1 MRLLQLGA
9 GDQLTLTKYLT
20 HDIPP
25 YAILS
30 HTWGSEEEEV
40 LLQDI
45 QGDAREDATW
55 RQTYGYR
62 KILFCGQQAQRDGIQ
77 YFWVDTCC
85 IDKRSSA
92 ELSESIN
99 KMFLWYQNAQKCYV
113 YLADVSSSS
122 ENDDTTGIAWDAAF
136 KDSKW
141 FKRGWTLQELLAPR
155 SVEFFSASGQRLG
168 DKMSLELLIHDITGI
183 AIVALR
189 GHPLSQFD
197 ETERMSWLGNRQ
209 TTRDEDMA
217 YCMLG
222 IFNVAMYCVYGEG
235 RDNAE
240 VRLRQTIANWPRA
253 PFEVQLTLRSRF
265 DRALKDISQVVEI
278 LQQSGTSN
286 FDTSRERDVMHES
299 IQMYHL
305 ISDHQDYR
313 RSELLDN
320 VLLRLDSLFTADIQQ
335 ENGSAREVF
344 PGLAALHRFVNSNH
358 DNQAQN
364 YNKLKRLIPFKPE
377 DKHAKRLNMSRKI
390 VILWLQ
396 TDMAGKAQNVP
407 RDLRLLNLLEI
418 LQEYLAA
425 ERTRLEDARTPPQ
438 SMWLAA
444 TTLFEVLASRKL
456 CSCDP
461 AHKVSVHLCVS
472 MHHNKMKNGEFD
484 FCFSTEGERQEAR
497 IKTSAMPPKRARQS
511 LLGRSRSPVQC
522 LSADTLKNA
531 QLPKDYRLM
540 YQLETNT
547 LWRLQPEQTNLQ
559 FHNYRD
565 PISLAQIL
573 DQGPRI
579 TVSDTM
585 ILSAVLAYAVYHLD
599 GTPWLKSPWDSSN
612 VYFIPTYG
620 GLPLRPYIMAGLDQ
634 DMGESSAAPL
644 GKEGSREID
653 LDDIQYD
660 PNNQPSDT
668 DNLPRLTLPRLIDLA
683 TILIELK
690 FGGSIDSLAKMC
702 GLKIIE
708 DKKMQMG
715 YRWYL
720 ASTLYDR
727 LHGDTNFSF
736 GMSSVLSACLEQTIG
751 LGDDNELLDE
761 NEVSDIIFR
770 RIVRP
775 LEVEVEIFFA
785 RTDIDFDALILPLDR
800 LKFR

>member
-45 QGDAREDATW
+45 QGDAREDAIW

-62 KILFCGQQAQRDGIQ
+62 KILFCGQQAKRDGIQ
-77 YFWVDTCC
+77 HFWVDTCC

-113 YLADVSSSS
+113 YLADVPSGS
-122 ENDDTTGIAWDAAF
+122 ENEKTTERAWLAAF
-136 KDSKW
+136 SDSKW
-141 FKRGWTLQELLAPR
+141 FQRGWTLQELLAPQ

-168 DKMSLELLIHDITGI
+168 DKMSLELLVHDITGI

-197 ETERMSWLGNRQ
+197 ENERMSWLSNRQ

-240 VRLRQTIANWPRA
+240 VRLRQTIANWPHA
-253 PFEVQLTLRSRF
+253 PVKMQLTLQSWL
-265 DRALKDISQVVEI
+265 DRGLKDFEQAAEI
-278 LQQSGTSN
+278 LEQNDTSN
-286 FDTSRERDVMHES
+286 FNKGFVRRYMHES
-299 IQMYHL
+299 IKTHRS
-305 ISDHQDYR
+305 ISGHQDYR
-313 RSELLDN
+313 RSELLDDI
-320 VLLRLDSLFTADIQQ
+320 LLRLDSLFPANIQQ
-335 ENGSAREVF
+335 ENASAREVF
-344 PGLAALHRFVNSNH
+344 PGLAALHRFINSNQ
-358 DNQAQN
+358 DDQAQK
-364 YNKLKRLIPFKPE
+364 YKELKRLIPSMPE
-377 DKHAKRLNMSRKI
+377 QKLAKRLNMSKRSPIAYPKTKGSGIARKWPQDLWFSN
-390 VILWLQ
+390 IL
-396 TDMAGKAQNVP
+396 DI
-407 RDLRLLNLLEI
+407 LN
-418 LQEYLAA
+418 EYIAA
-425 ERTRLEDARTPPQ
+425 ERTRLENARTPPQ

-444 TTLFEVLASRKL
+444 TTLFEVLASRNL

-461 AHKVSVHLCVS
+461 AHMVSIHLCVS
-472 MHHNKMKNGEFD
+472 MHHDKMKNGEFD
-484 FCFSTEGERQEAR
+484 LCLSTEYQRQEAR

-522 LSADTLKNA
+522 LSADMLKSA
-531 QLPKDYRLM
+531 QLPEDYRLT
-540 YQLETNT
+540 YQLERDT

-559 FHNYRD
+559 FDISRL

-573 DQGPRI
+573 DKGPKI
-579 TVSDTM
+579 TMRATM
-585 ILSAVLAYAVYHLD
+585 ILSVVLAYAVYHLD

-612 VYFIPTYG
+612 VYFIPTTG

-644 GKEGSREID
+644 GKEGFREIG
-653 LDDIQYD
+653 LDEIQYD
-660 PNNQPSDT
+660 PDNQPSDT
-668 DNLPRLTLPRLIDLA
+668 DDLPRLTLPRLIDLA

-690 FGGSIDSLAKMC
+690 FGGSIYSLAEMC
-702 GLKIIE
+702 GLTIIE
-708 DKKMQMG
+708 DKKIHMG

-720 ASTLYDR
+720 ARILYDR
-727 LHGDTNFSF
+727 LGKDRQLSSA
-736 GMSSVLSACLEQTIG
+736 MKSVLSVCLEQTIG

-761 NEVSDIIFR
+761 NEVCDIIFR

-775 LEVEVEIFFA
+775 LEVELEMILGK
-785 RTDIDFDALILPLDR
+785 TDIDDALMNTV
-800 LKFR
+800 

>member
-9 GDQLTLTKYLT
+9 GDQLTITKNLT

-45 QGDAREDATW
+45 QGDARGDAIW

-62 KILFCGQQAQRDGIQ
+62 KILFCGQQAKRDGIQ
-77 YFWVDTCC
+77 HFWVDTCC

-113 YLADVSSSS
+113 YLADVPSGS
-122 ENDDTTGIAWDAAF
+122 ENEETTEMSWDAAF
-136 KDSKW
+136 RDSKW
-141 FKRGWTLQELLAPR
+141 FQRGWTLQELLAPQ

-183 AIVALR
+183 ATVALR

-197 ETERMSWLGNRQ
+197 ENERMSWLSNRQ

-240 VRLRQTIANWPRA
+240 VRLRQTIANWPKA
-253 PFEVQLTLRSRF
+253 LLEVQLTLQSWL
-265 DRALKDISQVVEI
+265 DRALKDFEQAAEI
-278 LQQSGTSN
+278 LRKN
-286 FDTSRERDVMHES
+286 DTSKPATAIMRSYMHKS
-299 IQMYHL
+299 IETYHS
-305 ISDHQDYR
+305 ISGHQDYR
-313 RSELLDN
+313 RSELLDDI
-320 VLLRLDSLFTADIQQ
+320 LLRLDSLFAADIQQ

-344 PGLAALHRFVNSNH
+344 PGLAALHRFINSNQ
-358 DNQAQN
+358 DDQAQK
-364 YNKLKRLIPFKPE
+364 YNELKRLISSKPDRKLSE
-377 DKHAKRLNMSRKI
+377 RHNMSKTSNIAYIKALGAPIARKLPQD
-390 VILWLQ
+390 LWLQ
-396 TDMAGKAQNVP
+396 
-407 RDLRLLNLLEI
+407 NLLGI
-418 LQEYLAA
+418 LMEYLAA
-425 ERTRLEDARTPPQ
+425 ERTRLENARTPPQ
-438 SMWLAA
+438 SIWLAA
-444 TTLFEVLASRKL
+444 TTLFEVLASKRL

-461 AHKVSVHLCVS
+461 VHLVSVYLCVS
-472 MHHNKMKNGEFD
+472 IHHNKMKNGEFD
-484 FCFSTEGERQEAR
+484 LCFSTESERQEAR

-522 LSADTLKNA
+522 LSADVLKNA

-540 YQLETNT
+540 YQLETDT

-559 FHNYRD
+559 FHSSRQ
-565 PISLAQIL
+565 PISLARML
-573 DQGPRI
+573 DKGLRI
-579 TVSDTM
+579 TMSGKM
-585 ILSAVLAYAVYHLD
+585 ILSVVLAYAVYHLD

-612 VYFIPTYG
+612 VYFIPTTS

-644 GKEGSREID
+644 GKEGFREIG
-653 LDDIQYD
+653 LDEIQYD
-660 PNNQPSDT
+660 PDNQPSDT

-690 FGGSIDSLAKMC
+690 FGGSIYSLAEMC
-702 GLKIIE
+702 GLTIIE

-720 ASTLYDR
+720 ARMLYDR
-727 LHGDTNFSF
+727 LGKDRHLSSGK
-736 GMSSVLSACLEQTIG
+736 SSVISVCLEQTIG

-761 NEVSDIIFR
+761 NEVSDIIFG

-775 LEVEVEIFFA
+775 LEVELEFVLG
-785 RTDIDFDALILPLDR
+785 RTDIDDGSMITF
-800 LKFR
+800 

>member
-45 QGDAREDATW
+45 QGDAREDAIW

-62 KILFCGQQAQRDGIQ
+62 KILFCGQQAKRDGIQ
-77 YFWVDTCC
+77 HFWVDTCC

-99 KMFLWYQNAQKCYV
+99 KMFLWYQKAQKCYV
-113 YLADVSSSS
+113 YLADVPSGS
-122 ENDDTTGIAWDAAF
+122 ENEETTEMAWVAAF
-136 KDSKW
+136 RDSKW
-141 FKRGWTLQELLAPR
+141 FQRGWTLQELLAPQL
-155 SVEFFSASGQRLG
+155 VEFFSASGQRLG

-197 ETERMSWLGNRQ
+197 ENERMSWLSNRQ

-235 RDNAE
+235 RNNAE
-240 VRLRQTIANWPRA
+240 IRLRQTIANWPRA
-253 PFEVQLTLRSRF
+253 PSEVRLTLQSWF
-265 DRALKDISQVVEI
+265 DKALKDFSQVAEI
-278 LQQSGTSN
+278 LQQNDTSN
-286 FDTSRERDVMHES
+286 SDTSISHTRLVRSYMYANINMIHS
-299 IQMYHL
+299 IRG
-305 ISDHQDYR
+305 HQDYR
-313 RSELLDN
+313 RSELLDDI
-320 VLLRLDSLFTADIQQ
+320 LLRLDSLFPADIQQ

-344 PGLAALHRFVNSNH
+344 PGLAALHRFINSKQDDQSQKH
-358 DNQAQN
+358 TE
-364 YNKLKRLIPFKPE
+364 LRRLILFKLE
-377 DKHAKRLNMSRKI
+377 EKLAERLNMSERPPIAYPKAEGSGIARKLPQD
-390 VILWLQ
+390 LWF
-396 TDMAGKAQNVP
+396 P
-407 RDLRLLNLLEI
+407 NLLDI
-418 LQEYLAA
+418 LQEYIAA
-425 ERTRLEDARTPPQ
+425 ERTRLENTRTPPQ
-438 SMWLAA
+438 SIWLAA

-461 AHKVSVHLCVS
+461 VHLVSVYLCVS
-472 MHHNKMKNGEFD
+472 MHHNEMENGEFD
-484 FCFSTEGERQEAR
+484 LCLSTESERQEAR

-511 LLGRSRSPVQC
+511 LLGRSRLPVQC
-522 LSADTLKNA
+522 LSADMVKSA
-531 QLPKDYRLM
+531 QLPKDYRLT
-540 YQLETNT
+540 YQLERDT

-559 FHNYRD
+559 FDNSRL

-573 DQGPRI
+573 DQGPKI
-579 TVSDTM
+579 TMQNTM
-585 ILSAVLAYAVYHLD
+585 ILSVVLAYTVYQLD

-612 VYFIPTYG
+612 VYFILTTSG
-620 GLPLRPYIMAGLDQ
+620 QPLRPYIMAGLDQ

-644 GKEGSREID
+644 GKEGFREID
-653 LDDIQYD
+653 LDEIKYD

-683 TILIELK
+683 TILIELT
-690 FGGSIDSLAKMC
+690 FQGSIASLAETC

-727 LHGDTNFSF
+727 LGGDLNVSS

-775 LEVEVEIFFA
+775 LEVDLEMYLGK
-785 RTDIDFDALILPLDR
+785 TDIDDG
-800 LKFR
+800 